1 LEDADSAALDQEK
14 RDIEADLETLDTDV
28 QELHAARSRAR
39 EALDAIG
46 GDDAVARIEQRRR
59 TTLEAIAEGAGNY
72 LRLSGGVL
80 AMEQALALYREHH
93 RSTMMA
99 RASDAIKTISRGA
112 YTGLAAQPDK
122 DRELLIALTTDGG
135 SKQASEMSKGA
146 RFQLY
151 LALRVAGYHE
161 FAQSRPTVPF
171 IADDIMETFDDFRA
185 EETFRLFAQ
194 MAGVG
199 QVIYL
204 THHRHLCD
212 IARTVCPQVHIHD
225 LTA

>member
-1 LEDADSAALDQEK
+1 
-14 RDIEADLETLDTDV
+14 
-28 QELHAARSRAR
+28 
-39 EALDAIG
+39 
-46 GDDAVARIEQRRR
+46 
-59 TTLEAIAEGAGNY
+59 
-72 LRLSGGVL
+72 
-80 AMEQALALYREHH
+80 
-93 RSTMMA
+93 
-99 RASDAIKTISRGA
+99 
-112 YTGLAAQPDK
+112 
-122 DRELLIALTTDGG
+122 
-135 SKQASEMSKGA
+135 
-146 RFQLY
+146 
-151 LALRVAGYHE
+151 
-161 FAQSRPTVPF
+161 VPF